1 MNRGGRRRRKRDNR
15 RDRLP
20 RAARLI
26 CLAAF
31 FSRQP
36 LGEYAGGQTGDKRA
50 DQLDDGIAVDYE
62 DIQVSSSNVLP
73 MYFPAAWP
81 FF

>member
-1 MNRGGRRRRKRDNR
+1 M
-15 RDRLP
+15 
-20 RAARLI
+20 

-31 FSRQP
+31 FSCNPIQEYSG
-36 LGEYAGGQTGDKRA
+36 GEARNERTG
-50 DQLDDGIAVDYE
+50 QLDDRIAVDYE